1 MTKTDIPLSD
11 AVRQTLKRLNGK
23 MLIAGE
29 WIGAGSGDLQAIIN
43 PATGKPFMSVPA
55 AGAEDVDRA
64 VVGARKAFESPDWS
78 KMRSAH
84 RQRLLLKL
92 ADLMADNLDEFAQLE
107 SLDNGK
113 PVSMSKAVDVR
124 GAIEFLRYMAGW
136 ATKIE
141 GRTLDVS
148 FPAPRDGGEY
158 FAYTRREAVG
168 VVGAIVP
175 WNYPLSMAVWK
186 LGPALATGC
195 TVVLKPASETPL
207 TALRLGELIAEAG
220 YPAGVVNVVT
230 GGGSTAGAALCAHP
244 GVDKIA
250 FTGSTEIG
258 RQVGRV
264 AIDRMAHVSLELGGK
279 SPVVLFSDANLK
291 AAIPGAAGAI
301 FSNAGQTCTAGSRL
315 YVHRSIFD
323 EVVAGVSARA
333 GKLRIGPG
341 LDPNTQL
348 GPLISE
354 KQRHTV
360 DGYVQTSLVEGA
372 TVAVGGRL
380 LEGAGYFYEPTVL
393 VGMSQ
398 AARVVQEEIFGPVL
412 VALPFDD
419 DEEVV
424 ALANDS
430 PFGLAASLWSDSL
443 AKVHKIAPR
452 IKAGTVWVNCH
463 NMLDPNLP
471 FGGYKWSGI
480 GREMGRSVIE
490 MYTQEKSVLMVA

>member
-207 TALRLGELIAEAG
+207 TALALVPILEEAG
-220 YPAGVVNVVT
+220 VPAGVVNVIPSRRSGAVV
-230 GGGSTAGAALCAHP
+230 GGMLKDLRVRVIS
-244 GVDKIA
+244 
-250 FTGSTEIG
+250 FTGSTE
-258 RQVGRV
+258 VGQKLIHAAAENV
-264 AIDRMAHVSLELGGK
+264 VKPVMELGGNA
-279 SPVVLFSDANLK
+279 PFIVFDDADLD
-291 AAIPGAAGAI
+291 AA
-301 FSNAGQTCTAGSRL
+301 
-315 YVHRSIFD
+315 
-323 EVVAGVSARA
+323 
-333 GKLRIGPG
+333 
-341 LDPNTQL
+341 
-348 GPLISE
+348 
-354 KQRHTV
+354 
-360 DGYVQTSLVEGA
+360 VEGA
-372 TVAVGGRL
+372 L
-380 LEGAGYFYEPTVL
+380 
-393 VGMSQ
+393 
-398 AARVVQEEIFGPVL
+398 I
-412 VALPFDD
+412 
-419 DEEVV
+419 
-424 ALANDS
+424 
-430 PFGLAASLWSDSL
+430 
-443 AKVHKIAPR
+443 AKMR
-452 IKAGTVWVNCH
+452 
-463 NMLDPNLP
+463 NM
-471 FGGYKWSGI
+471 G
-480 GREMGRSVIE
+480 E
-490 MYTQEKSVLMVA
+490 A